1 MVAVHD
7 DNSTSTDNKPAPH
20 GQEATYLPAEAP
32 AALHIEQN
40 PMTTP
45 KRYTHQQSIL
55 RKAQSATTTTSAPLS
70 AKRTA
75 GSLTDDT
82 LSLDSASDSEFPD
95 ALSLLKTPVVSRQ
108 QQNAHASTPHSAEL
122 NKANK
127 HKKGRK
133 RKRVSLGKAKSDSLQ
148 IPGELVMAYY
158 LRKYYP
164 ARITSRVGEHR
175 FRVERIFT
183 QYESGFYTCDLGVLQ
198 LIGDIPA
205 EAEPSGCKAELESA
219 DIDQEFEDDLKT
231 FDYLVSDL
239 EKVRGFL
246 DDLHS
251 CPMDNV
257 AELSKTEDRLGIFFG
272 GDRVKKRQLMS
283 RVRRGHLNGLEFDF
297 IGRLLGKWFKT
308 PPKAALGDLA
318 EMMPTKIPESAKQA
332 RRPATT
338 VQSGNL
344 VVGFNHEVLL
354 PHAIKRLIQLRDTC
368 SLEEAEDRMGTEQIM
383 AIRRIGQRS
392 AL

>member
-1 MVAVHD
+1 MAAVHD
-7 DNSTSTDNKPAPH
+7 DNSTSTDNKPAPDH
-20 GQEATYLPAEAP
+20 ANSGPGGDSMDKKLLSATEAP

-45 KRYTHQQSIL
+45 R
-55 RKAQSATTTTSAPLS
+55 AQSATTTTSAPLS

-95 ALSLLKTPVVSRQ
+95 ALSLLKTPVREQAQKRPQAQACIVRQGKVRCTVYTETCCTHHIASRRASWHSGPQ
-108 QQNAHASTPHSAEL
+108 AHL
-122 NKANK
+122 
-127 HKKGRK
+127 
-133 RKRVSLGKAKSDSLQ
+133 
-148 IPGELVMAYY
+148 
-158 LRKYYP
+158 
-164 ARITSRVGEHR
+164 
-175 FRVERIFT
+175 
-183 QYESGFYTCDLGVLQ
+183 YT
-198 LIGDIPA
+198 
-205 EAEPSGCKAELESA
+205 
-219 DIDQEFEDDLKT
+219 
-231 FDYLVSDL
+231 
-239 EKVRGFL
+239 KVRGFL

-344 VVGFNHEVLL
+344 VLL
-354 PHAIKRLIQLRDTC
+354 PHAIKRLIQLP
-368 SLEEAEDRMGTEQIM
+368 EDRMEQIM